1 MYLMLAHTS
10 AAVNFSLGPEVIH
23 SFTPE
28 SFSEVISSFKLG
40 TSKQEIL
47 FHHLKKSKR
56 KCSFKENFMT
66 CILIYQIYIR
76 TNYRFQK
83 RHKIR

>member
-1 MYLMLAHTS
+1 MLAHTS

-28 SFSEVISSFKLG
+28 SFSEVSSSFKLG

-47 FHHLKKSKR
+47 FHHLKNKK
-56 KCSFKENFMT
+56 KAICFKENFMT
-66 CILIYQIYIR
+66 CILIY
-76 TNYRFQK
+76 
-83 RHKIR
+83 